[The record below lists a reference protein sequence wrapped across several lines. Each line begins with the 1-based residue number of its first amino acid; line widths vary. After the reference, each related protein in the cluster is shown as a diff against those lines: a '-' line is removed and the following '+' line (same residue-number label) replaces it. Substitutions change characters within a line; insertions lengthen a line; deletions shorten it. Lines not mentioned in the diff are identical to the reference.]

1 MQVKLFTFSVKPQ
14 INKINKSG
22 IRYVFFSDFID
33 ISLRWRLGAKNKITS
48 FFDEFYENLTSS

>member
-33 ISLRWRLGAKNKITS
+33 ISLR
-48 FFDEFYENLTSS
+48 